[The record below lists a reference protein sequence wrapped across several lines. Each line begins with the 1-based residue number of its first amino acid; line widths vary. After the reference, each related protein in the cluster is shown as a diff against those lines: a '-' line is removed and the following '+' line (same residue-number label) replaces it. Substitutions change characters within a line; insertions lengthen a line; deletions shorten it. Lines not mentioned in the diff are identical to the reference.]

1 MIAPRCGCIRAA
13 KQEQFVDASRS
24 YEADPPRGRSWLLRG
39 ERPHCVIIIA
49 SSLVPHPRTNL
60 IRGRRLMLHLILAT
74 LVIVIATNV
83 IAGLVIASTLL
94 LLRKG
99 RP

>member
-1 MIAPRCGCIRAA
+1 
-13 KQEQFVDASRS
+13 
-24 YEADPPRGRSWLLRG
+24 
-39 ERPHCVIIIA
+39 
-49 SSLVPHPRTNL
+49 
-60 IRGRRLMLHLILAT
+60 MLHLILAT